1 MKDILVVFTTNGA
14 GESASY
20 TYDKNGKAT
29 SVTVSREENG
39 QTLTYTSHYSYNAA
53 GDITEGA
60 DLCNALF
67 FKGIAYAN
75 RFAERIFIRFAP

>member
-1 MKDILVVFTTNGA
+1 MYQRITYDEDGNVAATTNG
-14 GESASY
+14 
-20 TYDKNGKAT
+20 
-29 SVTVSREENG
+29 
-39 QTLTYTSHYSYNAA
+39 A

-75 RFAERIFIRFAP
+75 RFAKRIFIRFAP